1 VKSSTQ
7 LCCPSSPSK
16 RKAVCDFGGFEQSAK
31 IGREPLSHGHV
42 GRRLKRAD
50 AEHIGQ
56 ALELRLISVEP
67 VGIAGG
73 ELGDFGFGAPGA
85 PFR

>member
-16 RKAVCDFGGFEQSAK
+16 RNAVCDFGGFEQSAK
-31 IGREPLSHGHV
+31 IGRGPLSHGHV
-42 GRRLKRAD
+42 GRRLK
-50 AEHIGQ
+50 HIGQ